1 MSGNNFFQLNVSGT
15 NSALLFII
23 LSFKS
28 VLVFQYVSPNKEG
41 NTKVECDFS
50 NFIVYGNY
58 AYNLVKGSS
67 LFRMEDVCFH
77 RYYSVYALLE
87 KKSTCKRL
95 PLLKKTQ
102 KQFDC
107 LK

>member
-23 LSFKS
+23 LSFK
-28 VLVFQYVSPNKEG
+28 
-41 NTKVECDFS
+41 TKVECDFS

-87 KKSTCKRL
+87 NKSTCKRL